1 MLRAFSAVRAVTSG
15 SVLVSAVT
23 HPKHSVVLRVLCAVI
38 EWCQWKWDYD
48 MAKDLTAPVL

>member
-1 MLRAFSAVRAVTSG
+1 M
-15 SVLVSAVT
+15 LVSAVT

-48 MAKDLTAPVL
+48 MAKDLTAPVLAF